1 MKKYVFPDN
10 GKYIYK
16 RKNGSYQII
25 KQYRKNGKIIQKYF
39 GSFLDYNEAIKHRD
53 KCIAGN
59 WDESL
64 KYENPMKHITR
75 NSKGWQIQRDYKGK
89 HYYYG
94 TFSNIIDAMN
104 ERDLLIAN
112 DWDLEK
118 VVELTDDTIDGNSI
132 FQRRV

>member
-10 GKYIYK
+10 DKYIYK

-25 KQYRKNGKIIQKYF
+25 KQYRKDGKIIQKYF
-39 GSFLDYNEAIKHRD
+39 GTFTDYNEAIIHRD
-53 KCIAGN
+53 KCIVDN
-59 WDESL
+59 WDDSL

-75 NSKGWQIQRDYKGK
+75 NHKGWQIQRDYKGK

-94 TFSNIIDAMN
+94 TFRNIIDAMN

-112 DWDLEK
+112 DWDLDK
-118 VVELTDDTIDGNSI
+118 VVELTDDTIDGEQI
-132 FQRRV
+132 FLRRV

>member
-16 RKNGSYQII
+16 RKNGNYQII
-25 KQYRKNGKIIQKYF
+25 KKYRKNGKMIHKFF
-39 GSFLDYNEAIKHRD
+39 GTFSDYNEAIIHRD

-75 NSKGWQIQRDYKGK
+75 NHKGWQIQRDYKGK

-118 VVELTDDTIDGNSI
+118 VVELTDDTIDGEQI
-132 FQRRV
+132 FLRRV

>member
-16 RKNGSYQII
+16 RKNGNYQII
-25 KQYRKNGKIIQKYF
+25 KKYRKNGKMIHKFF
-39 GSFLDYNEAIKHRD
+39 GTFSDYNEAIIHRD
-53 KCIAGN
+53 KCIEGD

-75 NSKGWQIQRDYKGK
+75 NHKGWQIQRDYKGK

-112 DWDLEK
+112 DWDLDK
-118 VVELTDDTIDGNSI
+118 VVELTDDTIDGEQI
-132 FQRRV
+132 FLRRV